1 MKAITTKYHGATN
14 TRGSRITATDEDGN
28 RITISYPYE
37 LSGEAVHR
45 AAADA
50 LCAKMGWSGRLT
62 GASLKR
68 GYVFV
73 FASTSDAVVRLM
85 PALTRGGK
93 FRGNPY
99 CSDDVMAVLRE
110 IAAER
115 GRSDP
120 HDALSGLQ
128 AYEEYPT
135 A

>member
-1 MKAITTKYHGATN
+1 MKAITTTYHGPTN

-50 LCAKMGWSGRLT
+50 LCAKMNWSGRLT
-62 GASLKR
+62 GASFKR

-73 FASTSDAVVRLM
+73 FTITSDAVVRLLA
-85 PALTRGGK
+85 ALTRGGK

-99 CSDDVMAVLRE
+99 CSDAVMDVLRE

>member
-1 MKAITTKYHGATN
+1 MKAITTTYHGPTN
-14 TRGSRITATDEDGN
+14 TRGSRITATDENGN

-45 AAADA
+45 AAALA
-50 LCAKMGWSGRLT
+50 LCAKMNWTGRLT

-73 FASTSDAVVRLM
+73 FTITSDAVVRLLA
-85 PALTRGGK
+85 ALTRGGK

-99 CSDDVMAVLRE
+99 CSDAVMDVLRE

-120 HDALSGLQ
+120 HDALRGLQ
-128 AYEEYPT
+128 AYEESPT
-135 A
+135 